1 MHLFVLIL
9 NGRLIYM
16 EYVNG
21 LFFHNIS
28 FYVFAAC
35 FGFIFFSTGT
45 FAQLCF
51 VGREFAV
58 LCVG

>member
-9 NGRLIYM
+9 
-16 EYVNG
+16 NG

-51 VGREFAV
+51 IGREFAV